1 MTDRFN
7 KWLRLFNGN
16 AGVTLSSIIAF
27 QQLSGILLP
36 SDYILFLQ
44 HSNGG
49 EGLVGENS
57 YVILWKL
64 EELSELNTAYQ
75 VSDYAPGIFLIGSD
89 GGGEA
94 YGFDMSLSPPSVVRI
109 PFVGM
114 DRDHAIVLSDNF
126 VDFLCS
132 LYNFKSNLK
141 PTHTNPVVCS
151 GKEICEIK
159 PVILGGDPAD
169 LNNKMVVNRQEHIR
183 LVQYWNRIIRDLRK

>member
-1 MTDRFN
+1 MPDHFN

-16 AGVTLSSIIAF
+16 AGVTLSIIGSF
-27 QQLSGILLP
+27 QKRFGILLP

-49 EGLVGENS
+49 EGLVGQYS
-57 YVILWKL
+57 YVIFWKL
-64 EELSELNTAYQ
+64 EELSEFNSAYQ

-94 YGFDMSLSPPSVVRI
+94 YGFDMNLSPPSIVQV

-114 DRDHAIVLSDNF
+114 DRNHAIVLSDNF
-126 VDFLCS
+126 NDFLCS
-132 LYNFKSNLK
+132 LYNFRSKLK
-141 PTHTNPVVCS
+141 TKRSNPVVDS

-159 PVILGGDPAD
+159 PVILGGDPTD
-169 LNNKMVVNRQEHIR
+169 LNNKIVLNRQEHIR